1 MNEHARMTQVA
12 RWHTFFGLCF
22 GILGMALGIY
32 MAASHH
38 HEQHVTHAHIL
49 LLGLVVSLLYGMVY
63 RLWIAEGIGFV
74 AMLQMALH
82 QAGTLVLTVS
92 LFLLFGNV
100 RPPASLEPAL
110 GLGALAVFG
119 GALLMLY
126 QFVRADR
133 RARANGRGAV
143 MAGSPS

>member
-1 MNEHARMTQVA
+1 MNEHARMKQVA
-12 RWHTFFGLCF
+12 RWHTFLGLCF

-63 RLWIAEGIGFV
+63 RLWIPEGIGFV
-74 AMLQMALH
+74 AVLQVVLH
-82 QAGTLVLTVS
+82 QAGTLVLAS
-92 LFLLFGNV
+92 ALFMLFGNLQ
-100 RPPASLEPAL
+100 PEASLAPML
-110 GLGALAVFG
+110 GLGSLSVFA

-126 QFVRADR
+126 QFVRAGR
-133 RARANGRGAV
+133 RAEERGAV
-143 MAGSPS
+143 MAGSTS